1 MNFDVPLVL
10 QTAFGGLTTGGIYA
24 MIALGFTLVYR
35 STTVLNFAHG
45 EFAMIGAFLTISG
58 VTTLQLPLP
67 AAAVLAIA
75 VTAVVGIL
83 FERLAVRPVRSQP
96 PFVVILL
103 TLGASTMFRGVAML
117 IWGKDPLSL
126 KAFSGETPITFGGA
140 AIQPQVLWVLAGAIA
155 TVAGLSFFLNKT
167 TWGKGLR
174 ACAENPSAAS
184 LVGINVST
192 MILISFAI
200 SAAIGAVAGVLITPI
215 TAMEFNGGFA
225 LAMKGLTGAIIGGLD
240 KVSGVIFGAIAL
252 GLIEAFS
259 AVYISSLMKEAV
271 AFVVLI
277 LVLMAWPNGVLAK
290 RASH

>member
-1 MNFDVPLVL
+1 MDLALALQVL
-10 QTAFGGLTTGGIYA
+10 FGGLTTGGIYA

-45 EFAMIGAFLTISG
+45 EFAMMGAFLTITG
-58 VTTLQLPLP
+58 VTALKLPVI
-67 AAAVLAIA
+67 AAIVLALA

-83 FERLAVRPVRSQP
+83 FERLAVRPVRTQA

-103 TLGASTMFRGVAML
+103 TLGASTLFRGVAMI
-117 IWGKDPLSL
+117 IWGKDPLTL
-126 KAFSGETPITFGGA
+126 DPFSGSTSIFIAGA
-140 AIQPQVLWVLAGAIA
+140 AIQPQVLWVLGGAIA
-155 TVAGLSFFLNKT
+155 TVIGLSLFLNKT
-167 TWGKGLR
+167 TYGKALR
-174 ACAENPSAAS
+174 ACAENANAAS

-192 MILISFAI
+192 MVLLSFAI
-200 SAAIGAVAGVLITPI
+200 SAGIGAMAGVLITPI
-215 TAMEFNGGFA
+215 TAMEFNGGFG

-240 KVSGVIFGAIAL
+240 RVSGVIFGALAL

-259 AVYISSLMKEAV
+259 SVYISSLMKEAV

-277 LVLMAWPNGVLAK
+277 LVLMVWPNGMLAK